1 MRRIV
6 YTIML
11 IFTCVCATAQTQC
24 VDTLRVR
31 LAVERM
37 VKDFPH
43 STLQDIYKSFFQ
55 DNFGPGHAA
64 PDSAQ
69 AAAWLRNELA
79 KVDRL
84 DVPLYEPTGCKG
96 NYYRVSLAAIASG
109 KVQADAL
116 LSAFLRSVRM
126 VQPSEVAAWVKE
138 WELIEGIIATMRLSL
153 PNYDA
158 DAKAIAAMLAEG
170 HYAVHH
176 SRVYNEHYAPH
187 YRIIAKDIF
196 EKVLPSIGR
205 VATVV
210 DLKEEE

>member
-1 MRRIV
+1 MQRLV
-6 YTIML
+6 NTLLLL
-11 IFTCVCATAQTQC
+11 IAFVCAHAQTKC
-24 VDTLRVR
+24 VDAANVR

-37 VKDFPH
+37 MADYPH

-69 AAAWLRNELA
+69 AATWLRNELA

-84 DVPLYEPTGCKG
+84 DVTLYEPTGCEG
-96 NYYRVSLAAIASG
+96 NYYRVSLAAVASG
-109 KVQADAL
+109 KVQQDAL
-116 LSAFLRSVRM
+116 LSAFLRSVRA
-126 VQPSEVAAWVKE
+126 VQPGEVDAWVQE
-138 WELIEGIIATMRLSL
+138 WAQIEGIIATMELSL

-158 DAKAIAAMLAEG
+158 DAKAIKEMLATV

-176 SRVYNEHYAPH
+176 SRLYNEHYEPH

-196 EKVLPSIGR
+196 EKEILP
-205 VATVV
+205 
-210 DLKEEE
+210 LLE

>member
-1 MRRIV
+1 MQRLV
-6 YTIML
+6 YTLLLSIA
-11 IFTCVCATAQTQC
+11 FVCVHAQTKC
-24 VDTLRVR
+24 VDADTVRV
-31 LAVERM
+31 AVERM
-37 VKDFPH
+37 VNDYPH

-55 DNFGPGHAA
+55 DNFGPGHAV

-69 AAAWLRNELA
+69 ATAWLRNELA

-84 DVPLYEPTGCKG
+84 DVPLYEPTGYKG

-109 KVQADAL
+109 KVKADAL
-116 LSAFLRSVRM
+116 LSAFLRSVRA

-138 WELIEGIIATMRLSL
+138 WEQIEGIIATMELSL

-196 EKVLPSIGR
+196 EKEILPLI
-205 VATVV
+205 
-210 DLKEEE
+210 E

>member
-11 IFTCVCATAQTQC
+11 IFTCVCAVAQTQC

-37 VKDFPH
+37 VNDFPH

-55 DNFGPGHAA
+55 DNFGPGHAV

-69 AAAWLRNELA
+69 AATWLHSELE

-84 DVPLYEPTGCKG
+84 DVPLYEPTGYKG
-96 NYYRVSLAAIASG
+96 NYYRVSLATVVGG

-116 LSAFLRSVRM
+116 LSAFLRSVRA
-126 VQPSEVAAWVKE
+126 VQPSEVEVWAKE
-138 WELIEGIIATMRLSL
+138 WEQIEGFIAAMDLYL

-158 DAKAIAAMLAEG
+158 DAKAIKEMLATG

-176 SRVYNEHYAPH
+176 SRLYNEHYAPH
-187 YRIIAKDIF
+187 YRIIAKEIF
-196 EKVLPSIGR
+196 EKEILP
-205 VATVV
+205 
-210 DLKEEE
+210 LLE

>member
-1 MRRIV
+1 MQRLA
-6 YTIML
+6 YTLLLSIA
-11 IFTCVCATAQTQC
+11 FVCADAQTKC
-24 VDTLRVR
+24 VDADAVRV
-31 LAVERM
+31 AVERM
-37 VKDFPH
+37 VNDNPH
-43 STLQDIYKSFFQ
+43 LTLQDIYKSFFQ
-55 DNFGPGHAA
+55 DNFGPGHAV

-84 DVPLYEPTGCKG
+84 DVTLYEPTGYKG

-109 KVQADAL
+109 KVKADAL

-138 WELIEGIIATMRLSL
+138 WEQIEGFIAAMDLSL

-158 DAKAIAAMLAEG
+158 DAAAIKEMLATG

-176 SRVYNEHYAPH
+176 SRLYNEHHAPH

-196 EKVLPSIGR
+196 EKEIMPLI
-205 VATVV
+205 
-210 DLKEEE
+210 E

>member
-11 IFTCVCATAQTQC
+11 IFTCVCAVAQTQY

-37 VKDFPH
+37 VNDFPH

-55 DNFGPGHAA
+55 DNFGPGHAV

-69 AAAWLRNELA
+69 AATWLHSELE

-84 DVPLYEPTGCKG
+84 DVPLYEPTGYKG
-96 NYYRVSLAAIASG
+96 NYYRVSLATVVGG

-116 LSAFLRSVRM
+116 LSAFLRSVRA
-126 VQPSEVAAWVKE
+126 VQPSEVEVWAKE
-138 WELIEGIIATMRLSL
+138 WEQIEGFIAAMDLYL

-158 DAKAIAAMLAEG
+158 DAKAIKEMLATG

-176 SRVYNEHYAPH
+176 SRLYNEHYAPH
-187 YRIIAKDIF
+187 YRIIAKEIF
-196 EKVLPSIGR
+196 EKEILP
-205 VATVV
+205 
-210 DLKEEE
+210 LLE

>member
-1 MRRIV
+1 MRRLV
-6 YTIML
+6 YTL
-11 IFTCVCATAQTQC
+11 LLAFTCVCAMAQTQC

-37 VKDFPH
+37 VNDYPH
-43 STLQDIYKSFFQ
+43 LTLQDIYKSFFQ

-64 PDSAQ
+64 PDSAK

-84 DVPLYEPTGCKG
+84 DVTLYEPTGYKG

-109 KVQADAL
+109 KVKADAL
-116 LSAFLRSVRM
+116 LSAFLRSVRA
-126 VQPSEVAAWVKE
+126 VQSSEVDAWAKE
-138 WELIEGIIATMRLSL
+138 WEQIEGIIAAMDLSL

-196 EKVLPSIGR
+196 EKEILPLI
-205 VATVV
+205 
-210 DLKEEE
+210 E

>member
-1 MRRIV
+1 M
-6 YTIML
+6 
-11 IFTCVCATAQTQC
+11 AQTQC
-24 VDTLRVR
+24 VDTLHVC

-37 VKDFPH
+37 VNDYPH

-55 DNFGPGHAA
+55 DNFGPGHAV

-84 DVPLYEPTGCKG
+84 DVPLYEPTGYKG
-96 NYYRVSLAAIASG
+96 NYYRVSLAAIACG
-109 KVQADAL
+109 KVQQDAL
-116 LSAFLRSVRM
+116 LSAFLRSVRA
-126 VQPSEVAAWVKE
+126 VQPSEVDAWAKE
-138 WELIEGIIATMRLSL
+138 WEQIEGIIATMELSL

-196 EKVLPSIGR
+196 EKEILPLI
-205 VATVV
+205 
-210 DLKEEE
+210 E

>member
-11 IFTCVCATAQTQC
+11 IFTCVCAVAQTQC

-31 LAVERM
+31 LVVERM
-37 VKDFPH
+37 VNDYPH
-43 STLQDIYKSFFQ
+43 LTLQDIYKGFFQ

-69 AAAWLRNELA
+69 AATWLHSELE

-84 DVPLYEPTGCKG
+84 DVPLYEPTGYKG

-109 KVQADAL
+109 KVQPDAL
-116 LSAFLRSVRM
+116 LSAFLCSVRA
-126 VQPSEVAAWVKE
+126 VQPSEVDAWAKE
-138 WELIEGIIATMRLSL
+138 WEQIEGFIATMELSL

-158 DAKAIAAMLAEG
+158 DAKAIKKMLATG

-176 SRVYNEHYAPH
+176 SRLYNEHYAPH

-196 EKVLPSIGR
+196 EKEILPLI
-205 VATVV
+205 
-210 DLKEEE
+210 E